1 MSFPILFT
9 YKYEEMILRR
19 YKETVK
25 EPLTGAELKKLCT
38 EIFNS
43 VYDDDLEGLEVH
55 QFLYIDN
62 DFEQKLEIRDKS
74 FYSEKVSVHLM
85 LKKNYETTK
94 STYFS

>member
-19 YKETVK
+19 FKETVK

-43 VYDDDLEGLEVH
+43 VYDDDLESLEVH

-62 DFEQKLEIRDKS
+62 DLSRNLKSEI
-74 FYSEKVSVHLM
+74 KVFILRKFLSI
-85 LKKNYETTK
+85 
-94 STYFS
+94 SC